1 MHEAGTIRHSGHCGR
16 HLSGAERARVAR
28 KVTATGPYHHR
39 NELLVGASEERLKDG
54 NTTTVPSYDVLR
66 KAAAEDRARA
76 RYYPCVIE
84 DLNLIKRVSKRLDSS
99 ERLQCDIHLLSDS
112 PLMVH
117 MYNEHF
123 LRKYGEKPTTL
134 HLDAT
139 GSVTK
144 TVGTTHPYFYSL
156 VAEDVDGAYPVGHM
170 LAEMHTVPAI
180 TFFLQ
185 QIAHDLKIATYGTR
199 KMTPPRVVTDYSW
212 AMLHGISLT
221 FAGMS
226 LPAYIDCAWAAAIG
240 EVPMP
245 SIVMSLCSCH
255 LAHDASRAPVTH
267 IGKQKTQER
276 QMLLWLFGQM
286 QLGLA
291 STAARTDRPLPR
303 DRVHLDT
310 PASTVDCIPLDI
322 VTSNCRRTWPAILLG
337 GVSRPTRAYV
347 ASARCVR

>member
-1 MHEAGTIRHSGHCGR
+1 M
-16 HLSGAERARVAR
+16 
-28 KVTATGPYHHR
+28 
-39 NELLVGASEERLKDG
+39 
-54 NTTTVPSYDVLR
+54 PSYDVLR

-267 IGKQKTQER
+267 IGKQKTRER

-286 QLGLA
+286 QQAKTVGELDNAFSNICRLLLSQCVPALQMHCQADTEEPEGGAADRLETSQWQSYRR
-291 STAARTDRPLPR
+291 STAPGRHFDS
-303 DRVHLDT
+303 V
-310 PASTVDCIPLDI
+310 
-322 VTSNCRRTWPAILLG
+322 
-337 GVSRPTRAYV
+337 
-347 ASARCVR
+347 